1 MLGSDR
7 RETLNEKEKET
18 TFKMRKQNLQLYYL
32 LQELKSTIQSIDITL
47 AISEDLEKENSFC
60 SFRFCSVN
68 E

>member
-7 RETLNEKEKET
+7 RETLNENEKET

-47 AISEDLEKENSFC
+47 AISEDLEKENSF
-60 SFRFCSVN
+60 FVLFVFVL
-68 E
+68 